1 MVGPQYPLGGFR
13 LNSHIYSLEIAHQL
27 NASFPQVKSEKK
39 KTMPIR
45 TIPKSVWTS
54 RQGCNGSIQALRRRG
69 GNTTE
74 GENWKVL
81 YPEHQGEQAK

>member
-45 TIPKSVWTS
+45 TIPSQSGHLDKDAMAASKLSGEEEEILPRGNWEGFIS
-54 RQGCNGSIQALRRRG
+54 RASG
-69 GNTTE
+69 
-74 GENWKVL
+74 
-81 YPEHQGEQAK
+81 